1 MLNPKQSEDGNA
13 PQNEPQN
20 VMKQDAARSGAAHAR
35 VPELPRTGSAM
46 STSTAV
52 PTPGGDSDGDRDGKE
67 MKAVPR
73 GSARAIAR
81 AKGQCAALCVCVCG
95 WVGVSIDI

>member
-52 PTPGGDSDGDRDGKE
+52 PTRGKQSPVRFQFNLLSTN
-67 MKAVPR
+67 KTNCYTKQQQKPD
-73 GSARAIAR
+73 
-81 AKGQCAALCVCVCG
+81 C
-95 WVGVSIDI
+95 